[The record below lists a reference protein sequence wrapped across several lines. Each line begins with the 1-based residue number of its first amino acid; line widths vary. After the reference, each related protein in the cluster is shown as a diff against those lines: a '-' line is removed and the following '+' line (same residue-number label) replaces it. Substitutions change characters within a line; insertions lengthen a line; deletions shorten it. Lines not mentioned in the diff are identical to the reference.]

1 MKIPKRGE
9 IFQKILQIRIKFLFF
24 TKNGV
29 KITNFIQKLWQSRK
43 NGKGDNGGDGGGD
56 GEGAKNEDGFFSEN
70 SVNFFE
76 KTNILMEP

>member
-56 GEGAKNEDGFFSEN
+56 GGVYGGGAVGVRWGRQK
-70 SVNFFE
+70 
-76 KTNILMEP
+76 